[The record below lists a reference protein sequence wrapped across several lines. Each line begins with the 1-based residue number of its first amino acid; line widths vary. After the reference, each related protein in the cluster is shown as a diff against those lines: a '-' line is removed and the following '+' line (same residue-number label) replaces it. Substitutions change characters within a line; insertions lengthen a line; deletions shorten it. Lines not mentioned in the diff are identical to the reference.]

1 MIMERYEKHKK
12 TRRKELI
19 TMLQGHLKLKNEK
32 HLP

>member
-1 MIMERYEKHKK
+1 MIMERYEKM
-12 TRRKELI
+12 RRKELI